1 MTPIPSPPEETT
13 PRQAAHR
20 LYQLCDELERCQMPF
35 DQVEELRALSQRF
48 LDHLA
53 QADVFWERLQN
64 FAARQR

>member
-1 MTPIPSPPEETT
+1 MTPIPIPPEEST

-20 LYQLCDELERCQMPF
+20 LYQLCNELERCQVPL
-35 DQVEELRALSQRF
+35 DQVEELRDLSQRF

-53 QADVFWERLQN
+53 HADVFWERLQN

>member
-1 MTPIPSPPEETT
+1 MTPIPSPPEEST

-20 LYQLCDELERCQMPF
+20 LHQLCDELERCRVPL
-35 DQVEELRALSQRF
+35 DQVEELRDLSQRF

-53 QADVFWERLQN
+53 NADVFWERLQH

>member
-20 LYQLCDELERCQMPF
+20 LYLLCDELERRQVPL

-53 QADVFWERLQN
+53 HADVFWERLQH